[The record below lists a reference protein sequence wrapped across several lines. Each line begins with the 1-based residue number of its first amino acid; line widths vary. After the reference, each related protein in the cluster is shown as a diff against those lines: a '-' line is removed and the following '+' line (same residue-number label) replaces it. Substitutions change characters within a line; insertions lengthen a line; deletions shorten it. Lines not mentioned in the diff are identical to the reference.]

1 MIPPGLWAAFSMV
14 GCVLS
19 CLSDAMRTGMCLI
32 FALSIAN
39 NWKQTRTNAN
49 KITMILYKMKQTQTV
64 VSQLAHSFNQR
75 ARDSSSLERT
85 KIPRRIVRFF
95 VGFSFFWGS
104 AHFCTPAGKPCFS
117 LHCLPYW
124 SFHSPERPGGRAFF
138 CSLSVRCTAAL

>member
-32 FALSIAN
+32 CALSIAN

-85 KIPRRIVRFF
+85 KIPRRIVRFL
-95 VGFSFFWGS
+95 VGFSIFWGS
-104 AHFCTPAGKPCFS
+104 AHFLHTGGKFKFCQPAQNTPGKFY
-117 LHCLPYW
+117 LN
-124 SFHSPERPGGRAFF
+124 
-138 CSLSVRCTAAL
+138 